1 MTSNKNQNL
10 NNAANITNIAN
21 KRVEQNLRV
30 LKLLKDNDVNI
41 SAKTRRLILNE
52 YTGWGGLRDAI
63 YDPYV
68 YKQLKSYLSER
79 KISSIKETTKSAYY
93 TPELLV
99 KFIWSVLGITGFKGG
114 KILEPAAGH
123 GVFIDKIPKR
133 VSEKLKICYSMS

>member
-63 YDPYV
+63 YDPYHV
-68 YKQLKSYLSER
+68 DYR
-79 KISSIKETTKSAYY
+79 
-93 TPELLV
+93 
-99 KFIWSVLGITGFKGG
+99 
-114 KILEPAAGH
+114 
-123 GVFIDKIPKR
+123 
-133 VSEKLKICYSMS
+133 